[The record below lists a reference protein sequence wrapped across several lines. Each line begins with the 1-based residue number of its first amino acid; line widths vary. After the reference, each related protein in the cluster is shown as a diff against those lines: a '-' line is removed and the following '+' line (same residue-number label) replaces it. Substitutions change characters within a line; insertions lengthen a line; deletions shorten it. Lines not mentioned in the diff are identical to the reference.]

1 MKQNIGKL
9 KYHEMKVIGLTG
21 NMACGKTVVARMFEE
36 LGAKIIDADYI
47 ARLVVEP
54 GEPAWKDILE
64 KFGHE
69 ILNPDKKINRKK
81 LGDVVFRDKEKRE
94 ELNRITHPRIIDK
107 IKFMLEEYRKENVK
121 VVIVEAAL
129 IVERGGMKSIISDL
143 IVVTADE
150 EAQIKRLIERD
161 GISREEALTRIKAQ
175 MPVSEKVKFA
185 TYVIDNS
192 RTLEET
198 RKQVEEVWKKINA

>member
-1 MKQNIGKL
+1 
-9 KYHEMKVIGLTG
+9 MKVIGLTG
-21 NMACGKTVVARMFEE
+21 NIACGKSVVASMFEE

-54 GEPAWKDILE
+54 SEQAWKDIVE
-64 KFGHE
+64 RFGHE
-69 ILNPDKKINRKK
+69 ILNPNRTINRKK
-81 LGDVVFRDKEKRE
+81 LGDIVFRDEEKRE

-107 IKFMLEEYRKENVK
+107 IKSMLDEYRKEKVN
-121 VVIVEAAL
+121 VVIIEAAL
-129 IVERGGMKSIISDL
+129 IVEKGGMKPTISDL

-185 TYVIDNS
+185 TYVINNS

>member
-1 MKQNIGKL
+1 
-9 KYHEMKVIGLTG
+9 MKVIGLTG
-21 NMACGKTVVARMFEE
+21 NIACGKTVVARMFEE

-69 ILNPDKKINRKK
+69 ILNPDKTINRKK